1 MLNVQ
6 AIRTHLWR
14 EREEMLKRAETPVET
29 GKGDDADLAA
39 MSQNKARALWLAN
52 DARERL
58 EAIEKALGRIERG
71 TYGAC
76 THCGKPI
83 PEERLHAMPLTLYC
97 VACQGQR
104 ERKLR
109 H

>member
-1 MLNVQ
+1 MLNLYTVRLALQ
-6 AIRTHLWR
+6 R
-14 EREEMLKRAETPVET
+14 EREEMLKRAKTPVET
-29 GKGDDADLAA
+29 GKGDDADLAT
-39 MSQNKARALWLAN
+39 MSQNKERVLWLAN
-52 DARERL
+52 DARQRL
-58 EAIEKALGRIERG
+58 EAIEKALERIDRG

-76 THCGKPI
+76 ANCGNPI

-97 VACQGQR
+97 VACQGKL